1 MIAIDGILVRD
12 DDAKISVLDRGFLYG
27 DGLFEILRTWNRVAV
42 DLDLHLDRLLASAIE
57 LHIAADR
64 VAITRAVTDVIAA
77 TEGEQR
83 LRIIV
88 TRGQGGITARFAD
101 VRGGHTIVIAESLTP
116 PPPRATEEVA
126 QVSLAVVDYPLAQ
139 RAGHAHKTLSYLDHL
154 IAKQLAAEAGADEA
168 LRCAPDGSVVE
179 GATSNIFILIHGIVV
194 TPPVAGIL
202 PGITRGH
209 VLACCGELG
218 LSCQERG
225 IARAELA
232 AADEIF
238 ITSAVR
244 GIVAVT
250 RLDGRSHG
258 NGVGVVTKEL
268 ALAYAERM
276 RRATM
281 PA

>member
-1 MIAIDGILVRD
+1 MISIDGAIVPEDR
-12 DDAKISVLDRGFLYG
+12 ATVSVLDRGFLYG
-27 DGLFEILRTWNRVAV
+27 DGLFEILRTWNRQPI
-42 DLDLHLDRLLASAIE
+42 DLDLHLDRLCASAIE
-57 LHIAADR
+57 LHMAADR
-64 VAITRAVTDVIAA
+64 AAIAQAVAQVIAA
-77 TEGEQR
+77 SEGEQR

-101 VRGGHTIVIAESLTP
+101 VRGGHAIVIAEPLVVSTD
-116 PPPRATEEVA
+116 VA
-126 QVSLAVVDYPLAQ
+126 ETSVAVVDYPLAQ
-139 RAGHAHKTLSYLDHL
+139 RTGHAHKTLSYLDHL
-154 IAKQLAAEAGADEA
+154 IAKQLAAEVGADEA
-168 LRCAPDGSVVE
+168 LRCAPDGSIVE
-179 GATSNIFILIHGIVV
+179 GATSNIFVLIQGIVV

-218 LSCQERG
+218 LSCQVRG

-268 ALAYAERM
+268 ARAYEERM

>member
-1 MIAIDGILVRD
+1 MISIDGAIVPEDR
-12 DDAKISVLDRGFLYG
+12 ATVSVLDRGFLYG
-27 DGLFEILRTWNRVAV
+27 DGLFEILRTWNRQPI
-42 DLDLHLDRLLASAIE
+42 DLDLHLDRLCASAIE
-57 LHIAADR
+57 LHMAADR
-64 VAITRAVTDVIAA
+64 AAIAQAVAQVIAA
-77 TEGEQR
+77 SEGEQR

-88 TRGQGGITARFAD
+88 TRGQGGISARFAD
-101 VRGGHTIVIAESLTP
+101 VRGGHAIVIAEPLVVSTD
-116 PPPRATEEVA
+116 VA
-126 QVSLAVVDYPLAQ
+126 ETSVAVVDYPLAQ
-139 RAGHAHKTLSYLDHL
+139 RTGHAHKTLSYLDHL

-168 LRCAPDGSVVE
+168 LRCAPDGSIVE
-179 GATSNIFILIHGIVV
+179 GATSNIFVLIQGTVV

-218 LSCQERG
+218 LSCQVRG
-225 IARAELA
+225 IARGELA

-268 ALAYAERM
+268 ARAYEERM

>member
-1 MIAIDGILVRD
+1 MISIDGVLVRD
-12 DDAKISVLDRGFLYG
+12 EDATISVLDRGFLYG
-27 DGLFEILRTWNRVAV
+27 DGLFEILRTWSRRAI
-42 DLDLHLDRLLASAIE
+42 DLDLHLDRLCASAIE
-57 LHIAADR
+57 LHMAVDRMAIAHA
-64 VAITRAVTDVIAA
+64 VANVIAA

-101 VRGGHTIVIAESLTP
+101 VRGGHTIVMAEPLLTSGD
-116 PPPRATEEVA
+116 EVA
-126 QVSLAVVDYPLAQ
+126 QTSAAVVDYPLAH
-139 RAGHAHKTLSYLDHL
+139 RTGHAHKTLAYLDQL
-154 IAKQLAAEAGADEA
+154 VAKQLAVEAGAEEA
-168 LRCAPDGSVVE
+168 LRCAPDGTIVE
-179 GATSNIFILIHGIVV
+179 GATSNIFILISGSAV

-209 VLACCGELG
+209 AIACCAELRVP
-218 LSCQERG
+218 LLVRG
-225 IARAELA
+225 IARTELA

-238 ITSAVR
+238 LTSAVR

-250 RLDGRSHG
+250 RLDGRPHG

-268 ALAYAERM
+268 ARAYAERM

>member
-27 DGLFEILRTWNRVAV
+27 DGLFEILRTWKRRAV
-42 DLDLHLDRLLASAIE
+42 DLDLHLDRLAASAIE
-57 LHIAADR
+57 LHMAVDRAAIA
-64 VAITRAVTDVIAA
+64 RAVSDVIAA

-101 VRGGHTIVIAESLTP
+101 VRGGHTIVIAESLTLP
-116 PPPRATEEVA
+116 TEEVA
-126 QVSLAVVDYPLAQ
+126 QASVAVVDYPVLQ

-168 LRCAPDGSVVE
+168 LRCAPDGSIVE
-179 GATSNIFILIHGIVV
+179 GATSNLFILIHGIVV

-209 VLACCGELG
+209 VLACCGALG
-218 LSCQERG
+218 LAYQERG
-225 IARAELA
+225 IGRAELA

-238 ITSAVR
+238 VTSAVR

>member
-1 MIAIDGILVRD
+1 MIAIDGTLVRD

-27 DGLFEILRTWNRVAV
+27 DGLFEILRTWNRRAV
-42 DLDLHLDRLLASAIE
+42 DLDLHLDRMCASAIE
-57 LHIAADR
+57 LHMAVDR
-64 VAITRAVTDVIAA
+64 TAITRAVGDVIAA

-101 VRGGHTIVIAESLTP
+101 VRGGHMIVIAESLTLP
-116 PPPRATEEVA
+116 TEEVA
-126 QVSLAVVDYPLAQ
+126 QASIAVVDFPLAQ
-139 RAGHAHKTLSYLDHL
+139 RAGHAHKTLAYLDHL

-168 LRCAPDGSVVE
+168 LRCAPDGSIVE

-225 IARAELA
+225 IARTELA
-232 AADEIF
+232 GADEIF

>member
-1 MIAIDGILVRD
+1 VIAIDGALVRD
-12 DDAKISVLDRGFLYG
+12 EDAKISVLDRGFLYG
-27 DGLFEILRTWNRVAV
+27 DGLFEILRTWNRQPI
-42 DLDLHLDRLLASAIE
+42 DLDLHLDRLCASAIE
-57 LHIAADR
+57 LHMAADR
-64 VAITRAVTDVIAA
+64 AEITRAVNDVIAA

-88 TRGQGGITARFAD
+88 TRGQGGITTRFAD
-101 VRGGHTIVIAESLTP
+101 VRGGHTIVIGEALVP
-116 PPPRATEEVA
+116 PTEEVA
-126 QVSLAVVDYPLAQ
+126 QASVAVVDYPLAH
-139 RAGHAHKTLSYLDHL
+139 RTGHAHKTLSYLDHL
-154 IAKQLAAEAGADEA
+154 IAKQLAAEVGADEA
-168 LRCAPDGSVVE
+168 LRCGPDGSIRE
-179 GATSNIFILIHGIVV
+179 GATTNIFILIHGSVV
-194 TPPVAGIL
+194 TPPVTGIL

-209 VLACCGELG
+209 VLGCCGELQ
-218 LSCQERG
+218 LAVQERA
-225 IARAELA
+225 IARTELA

-268 ALAYAERM
+268 ARAYAERM

>member
-1 MIAIDGILVRD
+1 VIAIDGTLVRD

-27 DGLFEILRTWNRVAV
+27 DGLFEILRTWNRIAV
-42 DLDLHLDRLLASAIE
+42 DLDLHLDRLCASAID
-57 LHIAADR
+57 LHMAVDRAA
-64 VAITRAVTDVIAA
+64 IMRAVADVIAA

-83 LRIIV
+83 LRIVV
-88 TRGQGGITARFAD
+88 TRGQGGISARLAD
-101 VRGGHTIVIAESLTP
+101 VRGGHMIVIAESLVVP
-116 PPPRATEEVA
+116 TEDIA
-126 QVSLAVVDYPLAQ
+126 QASVAVVDYPLGP
-139 RAGHAHKTLSYLDHL
+139 RAGHAHKTLAYLDHL
-154 IAKQLAAEAGADEA
+154 IAKELAAEAGADEA
-168 LRCAPDGSVVE
+168 LRCAPDGSIVE
-179 GATSNIFILIHGIVV
+179 GATSNIFILIHGMVV

-209 VLACCGELG
+209 VLGCCGELH
-218 LSCQERG
+218 LVVQERA
-225 IARAELA
+225 IARTELA

-268 ALAYAERM
+268 ARAYAERM

>member
-1 MIAIDGILVRD
+1 VIAVDGILVRD

-27 DGLFEILRTWNRVAV
+27 DVLFEILRTWNRIAV
-42 DLDLHLDRLLASAIE
+42 DLDLHLDRLCASAIE
-57 LHIAADR
+57 LHMAVDRAAIA
-64 VAITRAVTDVIAA
+64 RAVGEVIAA
-77 TEGEQR
+77 TEGELR

-88 TRGQGGITARFAD
+88 TRGQGGISARFAD
-101 VRGGHTIVIAESLTP
+101 VRGGHAIVIAEALVLP
-116 PPPRATEEVA
+116 AEDIA
-126 QVSLAVVDYPLAQ
+126 QASVAVVDYPLAQ
-139 RAGHAHKTLSYLDHL
+139 RSGHAHKSLSYLDHL

-179 GATSNIFILIHGIVV
+179 GATSNIFILTNGFVV

-209 VLACCGELG
+209 VLGCCGELQ
-218 LSCQERG
+218 LAVQERG